1 MTTTPG
7 DKAQPTDADLLDAAR
22 GGDPRALE
30 ALIARHQSR
39 IFRFGMRM
47 CGDSEDAKDVLQ
59 DTLVAV
65 TRTWNDFR
73 GDSSVSTWLYSIAR
87 SFCLKRRR
95 KEKQAADRVE
105 LLEQQGVDSP
115 VHPGTGRQ
123 PDQLVR
129 DAELRTALQDALLE
143 LDEKQREV
151 FVLRD
156 VEGLSARDVAESLG
170 ISVDAVKSRLHRARV
185 TVRNRLA
192 PVFFGDESRVPVSG
206 SGCPDVLTLYSKNEE
221 QEISADLCAEME
233 RHLEGCESC
242 RAACDSMKAT
252 LHLCRTSPVPE
263 VPPEIQ
269 TQVRNALKTLMASPL
284 GPSRAE

>member
-1 MTTTPG
+1 ME
-7 DKAQPTDADLLDAAR
+7 PTDAELLEAAR
-22 GGDPRALE
+22 GGDRRALE
-30 ALIARHQSR
+30 ALIARHQPR

-47 CGDSEDAKDVLQ
+47 CGDPEDAKDVLQ

-73 GDSSVSTWLYSIAR
+73 GESSVSTWLYSIAR

-105 LLEQQGVDSP
+105 TLEHQGGDSF
-115 VHPGTGRQ
+115 VHAAAERQ

-129 DAELRTALQDALLE
+129 DGELRTALQDALLA

-156 VEGLSARDVAESLG
+156 VEGLSARDVADSLG
-170 ISVDAVKSRLHRARV
+170 ISVEAVKSRLHRARV
-185 TVRNRLA
+185 AVRNRLA
-192 PVFFGDESRVPVSG
+192 PIFFGDESQVPASRP
-206 SGCPDVLTLYSKNEE
+206 GCPDVLTMYSQNEE

-233 RHLEGCESC
+233 RHLEACESC

-269 TQVRNALKTLMASPL
+269 AQVRSALRALVPSPL
-284 GPSRAE
+284 GPSSTD